1 MRNQRLAHPLGEH
14 RPPAE
19 RDHDAWAGLGEQLAD
34 ELLLVRA
41 EGGLAVEL
49 ELARERMPE
58 ARLQQPIGVEHL
70 PAERAG
76 DFGGGGGLA
85 GAHEADEDKRPARER
100 RRRGPRGRAA
110 RPGR

>member
-1 MRNQRLAHPLGEH
+1 M
-14 RPPAE
+14 
-19 RDHDAWAGLGEQLAD
+19 
-34 ELLLVRA
+34 RA

-70 PAERAG
+70 RAERAG

-85 GAHEADEDKRPARER
+85 GAHEADEDERAGRGSADAGDHAAVPARPR
-100 RRRGPRGRAA
+100 R
-110 RPGR
+110 